1 MDPAVF
7 VVLQDCSAF
16 LCSLNENFIQKKLR
30 MRILFKKGKK
40 FLHLQ
45 LLQLRCWNP
54 CKFAGRKHCA
64 QHAKLSAKW
73 PEPGSLLVLTPLT
86 TGTESSCISG
96 CFSWFWLV
104 ELWLLNTW
112 EQQGF
117 GTCSGQQ
124 DCPAAGLAL
133 STKPRCERGV
143 TGSHAPALTRL
154 CNSNYGLLE
163 ETTLLTAACKSNR
176 WFLQIPALPM
186 AFITSSSCPLPTAGF
201 CLLVLH
207 SLANRCTCLLQQEI
221 RTIFVFTFKSTTGCV

>member
-1 MDPAVF
+1 MAGITDYQRLLSTKSFKINMDPAVF

-54 CKFAGRKHCA
+54 CKFAGRKRCA

-73 PEPGSLLVLTPLT
+73 PEPGSLLVLTSLT

-133 STKPRCERGV
+133 STKPRCERVWLG
-143 TGSHAPALTRL
+143 P
-154 CNSNYGLLE
+154 
-163 ETTLLTAACKSNR
+163 TLLLSPGSATA
-176 WFLQIPALPM
+176 
-186 AFITSSSCPLPTAGF
+186 ITGY
-201 CLLVLH
+201 
-207 SLANRCTCLLQQEI
+207 
-221 RTIFVFTFKSTTGCV
+221 